1 MSLTAITLPSITTH
15 ITGMANFRI
24 NIRLMLLIVVF
35 KEAAGQFQS
44 NVLQFMSQVQ
54 QLLVVVTVGP
64 LTAYTSNEHVVHC
77 TSEFCR

>member
-1 MSLTAITLPSITTH
+1 
-15 ITGMANFRI
+15 
-24 NIRLMLLIVVF
+24 MLLIVVF